1 MLTYLF
7 LTTIYSLEAQRV
19 SIGLK
24 GGPNYSRVNGT
35 GPGYL
40 TLGGLLGYNAGV
52 FGLFKYPKLGIQ
64 PEVIFLSQG
73 TETEFI
79 ALPTEVLKLNY
90 ICIPVMTKFYPAN
103 GFYIQAGPQFGY
115 LISAKSNGANG
126 RMVSTGQIGN
136 RMPHSILMRLVLSY
150 HSLFSVSQIKLNL
163 IPYTKRFWLFVI
175 FYFFLFLVFSARLF
189 RSDGPEEVGLLC
201 FFWLGRFC
209 FWGLAVDE
217 RARFWL
223 GSVLLPRRGLL
234 VRPPR

>member
-126 RMVSTGQIGN
+126 RMVSTGQTLNYVDITSNFKSSNISLDFGFGWDTSFGLVVDVRYLLGLTN
-136 RMPHSILMRLVLSY
+136 INLEPDYQFIETRTIQFSVGYRLVLGK
-150 HSLFSVSQIKLNL
+150 H
-163 IPYTKRFWLFVI
+163 
-175 FYFFLFLVFSARLF
+175 
-189 RSDGPEEVGLLC
+189 
-201 FFWLGRFC
+201 
-209 FWGLAVDE
+209 
-217 RARFWL
+217 
-223 GSVLLPRRGLL
+223 
-234 VRPPR
+234 